1 MSANSRM
8 TVAVHILSFMI
19 LWAQKHPEPATSE
32 RIAHSVNTNPV
43 VIRRLLG
50 LLQKGGLVKSQRGVN
65 AGWRLAKR
73 PTALTLPVVFRG
85 VRDGPLFAAHAP
97 PPDRQRPIGR
107 RRQPAAR
114 QVDG

>member
-19 LWAQKHPEPATSE
+19 LWQQRRPEPATSE

-65 AGWRLAKR
+65 AGWRLAYNFHS
-73 PTALTLPVVFRG
+73 V
-85 VRDGPLFAAHAP
+85 
-97 PPDRQRPIGR
+97 
-107 RRQPAAR
+107 
-114 QVDG
+114 